1 MSPNKKDTQY
11 SVLLLIWMR
20 TKLELNWALQLNR
33 ILTNWHC
40 YWTKLNQHW
49 TDLSWIFTFTFMHL
63 VDAFIQSVLQC
74 IQVTVFTFYQLL
86 VSLGIEPMILALL
99 APSSTNID
107 TILFLELLY
116 SRIWICL
123 IFEEVCIN
131 NSVISLFIT
140 LKLIWNNMHFKAL
153 QK

>member
-1 MSPNKKDTQY
+1 
-11 SVLLLIWMR
+11 
-20 TKLELNWALQLNR
+20 
-33 ILTNWHC
+33 
-40 YWTKLNQHW
+40 
-49 TDLSWIFTFTFMHL
+49 MHL
-63 VDAFIQSVLQC
+63 SDAFIQSVLQC

-99 APSSTNID
+99 APCSTNID

-123 IFEEVCIN
+123 IFEEVYIN
-131 NSVISLFIT
+131 DSVISLFIT